1 MLPGLDIGERAPI
14 LEATGGHRNRP
25 PERFRSSMQTIYN
38 SPLFCVVEF
47 TDFGAE
53 GEHPAGGFEIMDKTL
68 RREIFLGGRDAAQ
81 FRTSVQQLISAEPSA
96 EDLDDFLAAYTGV
109 MTTPVALH

>member
-1 MLPGLDIGERAPI
+1 
-14 LEATGGHRNRP
+14 
-25 PERFRSSMQTIYN
+25 MQTIYN

-47 TDFGAE
+47 NGFGAE
-53 GEHPAGGFEIMDKTL
+53 GQHPAGGFEILDKAL

-81 FRTSVQQLISAEPSA
+81 FRASVQRLMASRPSA
-96 EDLDDFLAAYTGV
+96 KDLDEFLAAYTGV

>member
-14 LEATGGHRNRP
+14 FEATGGHRNRP